1 MATEPTTHERET
13 EFVRQLE
20 RLLAPSGWSRR
31 EVSEFLL
38 AGFTNDVG
46 GGVLAVADIAREQV
60 SLLPRRGD
68 SLQVRCGVGYQPA
81 VDLMPVLSLEPDP
94 MLLGNDD
101 DSGREAFTLSPR
113 RDALVATVERVA
125 TSVDGVLPFAA
136 GFGDARAIYAAMLAA
151 DRREV
156 QEQELRHRAGNQA
169 ANHDAAAMPA
179 DPTEDSA
186 NDGDLD
192 TLVTY
197 AVDIRKR
204 LVMLAS
210 MRALEELRALL
221 DANANA
227 PERGQ
232 LARNRPRFDR
242 QLRRWLDGG
251 APLAP
256 PLAETMAR
264 LPRRRRV
271 EMVSW
276 SASLAQSRARQ
287 AAKHAAA
294 AAADSDDP
302 AEIAALLSAENER
315 RGLVNSP
322 FELAVGAKV
331 IREERRPLGR
341 FRAVASVSKTLA
353 SMVSDFA
360 RQARHDVPD
369 ATDWM
374 EPPQRASYEVPSAR
388 SATAV
393 RLDPAARDVVERTFG
408 GGGGG
413 GRAGRF
419 RSVRVW
425 LTRDRSDATSAL
437 AFIGDI
443 PVGQLPLST
452 AFDQALRAAEFYDE
466 DPILRGALW
475 RLDETAPVA
484 LQVSD
489 PDYE

>member
-1 MATEPTTHERET
+1 
-13 EFVRQLE
+13 
-20 RLLAPSGWSRR
+20 
-31 EVSEFLL
+31 
-38 AGFTNDVG
+38 
-46 GGVLAVADIAREQV
+46 
-60 SLLPRRGD
+60 
-68 SLQVRCGVGYQPA
+68 
-81 VDLMPVLSLEPDP
+81 
-94 MLLGNDD
+94 
-101 DSGREAFTLSPR
+101 
-113 RDALVATVERVA
+113 
-125 TSVDGVLPFAA
+125 
-136 GFGDARAIYAAMLAA
+136 
-151 DRREV
+151 
-156 QEQELRHRAGNQA
+156 
-169 ANHDAAAMPA
+169 
-179 DPTEDSA
+179 
-186 NDGDLD
+186 
-192 TLVTY
+192 
-197 AVDIRKR
+197 
-204 LVMLAS
+204 
-210 MRALEELRALL
+210 
-221 DANANA
+221 
-227 PERGQ
+227 
-232 LARNRPRFDR
+232 
-242 QLRRWLDGG
+242 
-251 APLAP
+251 
-256 PLAETMAR
+256 MAR
-264 LPRRRRV
+264 LPRRRRL

-302 AEIAALLSAENER
+302 AEIAALLNAENER

-322 FELAVGAKV
+322 FELAVGAEV
-331 IREERRPLGR
+331 IREERHLLGR
-341 FRAVASVSKTLA
+341 FRAAASVSKTLA

-393 RLDPAARDVVERTFG
+393 RLDPAARDVVERAF
-408 GGGGG
+408 GGGG